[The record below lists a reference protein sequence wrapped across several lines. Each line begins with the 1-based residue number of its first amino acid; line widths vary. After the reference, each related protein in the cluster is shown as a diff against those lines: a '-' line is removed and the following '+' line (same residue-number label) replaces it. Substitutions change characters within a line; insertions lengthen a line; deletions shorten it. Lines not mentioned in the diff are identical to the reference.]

1 MQEKQTCRQM
11 QALNNKKAR
20 SENSSEEQ
28 NTSKREL
35 LTMFFYFFF
44 PQVELQNIGKIY
56 SSELF

>member
-28 NTSKREL
+28 NKSKREL
-35 LTMFFYFFF
+35 LTMFSYFFSTGW
-44 PQVELQNIGKIY
+44 LAKY
-56 SSELF
+56 R